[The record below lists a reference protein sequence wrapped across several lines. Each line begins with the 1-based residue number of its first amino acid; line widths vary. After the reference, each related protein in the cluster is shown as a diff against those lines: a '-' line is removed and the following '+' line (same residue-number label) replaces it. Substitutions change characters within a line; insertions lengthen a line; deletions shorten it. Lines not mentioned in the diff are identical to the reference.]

1 MASSFCQKLRVLMKK
16 NLLIMK
22 RNLIQTLLELIFP
35 VLLFL
40 IIIGLRQIFNRDNHL
55 FEELEGTFENF
66 MLNKTILSS
75 VGFNKVVVKSYLDPT
90 LNLNFYNLFDIN
102 KYTKDDISNLNL
114 SQIELT
120 ELIDND
126 KIEEF
131 KNDLY
136 NNYTLAQYYLSYLEM
151 PIYINPYYICSQNNS
166 KKELKPKIALIGD
179 VPDEIKYKMIKD
191 SIIYNRFTPIKYELN
206 ENLVL

>member
-22 RNLIQTLLELIFP
+22 RNLIQTLLELFFP

-55 FEELEGTFENF
+55 FEELEGTFDNF
-66 MLNKTILSS
+66 MVNKTILSS

-114 SQIELT
+114 SQIDLT
-120 ELIDND
+120 KLIDND

-136 NNYTLAQYYLSYLEM
+136 NNYTLAQYYLSYLEL
-151 PIYINPYYICSQNNS
+151 PIYINPY
-166 KKELKPKIALIGD
+166 
-179 VPDEIKYKMIKD
+179 
-191 SIIYNRFTPIKYELN
+191 
-206 ENLVL
+206 

>member
-1 MASSFCQKLRVLMKK
+1 MASSFCQKLQVMMKK

-22 RNLIQTLLELIFP
+22 RNLIQTLLELFFP

-55 FEELEGTFENF
+55 FEELEGTFDNF
-66 MLNKTILSS
+66 MVNKTILSS
-75 VGFNKVVVKSYLDPT
+75 VGFNKIVVKSYLDPT

-102 KYTKDDISNLNL
+102 KYTKNDISNLNL
-114 SQIELT
+114 SQIDLT
-120 ELIDND
+120 DLIDND

-136 NNYTLAQYYLSYLEM
+136 NNYTLAQYYLSYLEI

-166 KKELKPKIALIGD
+166 KKELKPNIAFIGD
-179 VPDEIKYKMIKD
+179 VPDEIKYKMIKIPLY
-191 SIIYNRFTPIKYELN
+191 IIDLLP
-206 ENLVL
+206 